1 MTLRT
6 TLKLGL
12 AIFALI
18 LGLNTGI
25 SAQKVDCNTVGDEQ
39 IVKSIYDQ
47 MKVKHDNQIL
57 HVNVRSSGR
66 IVTLEGWATTKK
78 VRGEIEKMAKKA
90 PCVNKKLKNQLK
102 IGAGGGC
109 GAGTKRC
116 GTICI
121 PEAEECNIC
130 SAKDCS

>member
-1 MTLRT
+1 MTLRM

-12 AIFALI
+12 AMFALI
-18 LGLNTGI
+18 LGLNTEVA
-25 SAQKVDCNTVGDEQ
+25 AQKIDCNTVTDDE

-47 MKVKHDNQIL
+47 MKVKHDNQIM

-66 IVTLEGWATTKK
+66 VVTLEGWTTTKK
-78 VRGEIEKMAKKA
+78 VRSEIEKIAKKTQ
-90 PCVNKKLKNQLK
+90 CVNKKLKNQLK

-109 GAGTKRC
+109 GAGTKPC

-121 PEAEECNIC
+121 PIAEECNIC

>member
-6 TLKLGL
+6 TFKLGL
-12 AIFALI
+12 AMFALI
-18 LGLNTGI
+18 LGLNTGAA
-25 SAQKVDCNTVGDEQ
+25 AQKVDCNTVTDDQ
-39 IVKSIYDQ
+39 IVKSIYDR
-47 MKVKHDNQIL
+47 MKVKHDNQIM

-66 IVTLEGWATTKK
+66 VVTLEGWATTKK
-78 VRGEIEKMAKKA
+78 VRGEIEKIAKKTQ
-90 PCVNKKLKNQLK
+90 CVNKKMKNQLK
-102 IGAGGGC
+102 VGAVGGC

-121 PEAEECNIC
+121 PVAEECNIC